1 MLSREQIQIK
11 TPQQVRLMRRAG
23 LVVADIH
30 AALRK
35 AVRAGITTAELDAV
49 SAGVIE
55 AVGRGEARA
64 ELTMVAISPMTSAR
78 TRM

>member
-11 TPQQVRLMRRAG
+11 TPEQVRLMRRAG

-30 AALRK
+30 TALRE

-55 AVGRGEARA
+55 AAGAHSNFLGYYD
-64 ELTMVAISPMTSAR
+64 LSLIHI
-78 TRM
+78 